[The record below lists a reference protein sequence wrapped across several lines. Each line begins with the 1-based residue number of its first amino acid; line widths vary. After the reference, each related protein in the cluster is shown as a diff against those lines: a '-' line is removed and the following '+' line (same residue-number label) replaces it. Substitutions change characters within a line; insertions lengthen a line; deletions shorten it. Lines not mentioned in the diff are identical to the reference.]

1 MTDSKIFDT
10 NDDIVDHLLEL
21 RPGDAMHSLRQ
32 GRGKIAAAT
41 QGSYDALFDPGLTDL
56 SVAERLLVAWYAC
69 RLAGS
74 PALAGHYRQ
83 RLGDVSVDSVLLA
96 AIEHDSI
103 DALQD
108 KRALAMLRFTRILT
122 LEPVKGDQAV
132 LQALPAA
139 GLDTPAVVALSQL
152 IAFLSYQVRLMAG
165 LAAMTEMEAAQ

>member
-1 MTDSKIFDT
+1 MTDSKMPDT
-10 NDDIVDHLLEL
+10 NDDIIDRLLEL
-21 RPGDAMHSLRQ
+21 RPGGAIHSLRQ
-32 GRGKIAAAT
+32 GRSKVAAAT

-83 RLGDVSVDSVLLA
+83 RLVDVSVDPALLA
-96 AIEHDSI
+96 AIEHDTI

-122 LEPVKGDQAV
+122 LEPVAGGQAV
-132 LQALPAA
+132 LQALAAA

-152 IAFLSYQVRLMAG
+152 IAFLSYQVRLVAG
-165 LAAMTEMEAAQ
+165 LAAMTETETAQ